1 MKLLAMR
8 LCEHDSNFSYY
19 DGNTVKYH
27 KTERTHQIKHHAIND
42 LEIWKEEIKLVWG
55 LDYNDIDEI
64 AIVVDQWRY
73 NLPIPPL
80 FFPSIPFNHL
90 NVRCNVVQINH
101 HYAHALSS
109 WMIGDSNISFV
120 FDGFGDSDIAWSV
133 IRNRELLETGSE
145 KTNGSIGLL
154 ISEAANILGI
164 QAEHGIDL
172 AGKLMGLQSYGNIDY
187 GYLCILRDFDL
198 YSVKSIFDFNKWIE
212 YKTDST
218 VANLSKLD
226 WIKTVHTRI
235 GEVLIDYF
243 KTYAKPED
251 IISFSGGVAQNVI
264 WNTELRNIFPNIII
278 PPHCADDGLSLGALE
293 HLRIKNNLPKFNL
306 PNFPY
311 CQSDESVD
319 IPSDDTIRTTAKL
332 LSEGNIIAWY
342 QGNGEI
348 GPRALGNRSILMDPR
363 IINGKQKIN
372 SIKNREYYRPFG
384 ASILKEYCSE
394 YFYPSYD
401 TPHMLYVCKTIKL
414 NLQSITHVD
423 GTCRIQ
429 TVESDCIFG
438 QLLQEF
444 YKITNCPVLLNTSL
458 NAAGKPIVGSVEDA
472 KTEFFAKNINYLVIG
487 DKIYQK

>member
-19 DGNTVKYH
+19 DGNVIKYH
-27 KTERTHQIKHHAIND
+27 KTERTHQIKHHAINNLD
-42 LEIWKEEIKLVWG
+42 DWKQEIELVWG
-55 LDYNDIDEI
+55 LDYSDIDEI
-64 AIVVDQWRY
+64 SIVVDPWRY
-73 NLPIPPL
+73 QLPIPPL
-80 FFPSIPFNHL
+80 FFPSIEFNNL
-90 NVRCNVVQINH
+90 NVNCNVVQVNH

-109 WMIGDSNISFV
+109 WMLGDSDVSFV
-120 FDGFGDSDIAWSV
+120 FDGFGDSDVAWSV
-133 IRNRELLETGSE
+133 IRGDKLIEIGSE
-145 KTNGSIGLL
+145 KEHGSIGLL

-164 QAEHGIDL
+164 KAEHGVDL
-172 AGKLMGLQSYGNIDY
+172 AGKLMGLQSYGNLDL
-187 GYLCILRDFDL
+187 GYLSLLKTFDL
-198 YSVKSIFDFNKWIE
+198 YSIKSVFDFNKWIE

-218 VANLSKLD
+218 VANLTKLD
-226 WIKTVHTRI
+226 WIKTVHTRV
-235 GEVLIDYF
+235 GEILVDFF
-243 KTYAKPED
+243 KLYAKPED
-251 IISFSGGVAQNVI
+251 TISFSGGVAQNVI
-264 WNTELRNIFPNIII
+264 WNTELRKVFPNIII

-293 HLRIKNNLPKFNL
+293 YLRIKNNLPKFIL

-311 CQSDESVD
+311 CQSDESVES
-319 IPSDDTIRTTAKL
+319 PSDTTINKIAQL
-332 LSEGNIIAWY
+332 LSEGNIVAWY

-363 IINGKQKIN
+363 ISNGKQKIN

-384 ASILKEYCSE
+384 ASVLKEYCSE
-394 YFYPSYD
+394 YFTPSYD
-401 TPHMLYVCKTIKL
+401 TPYMLYVCKTIRE

-429 TVESDCIFG
+429 TVESDSIFG
-438 QLLQEF
+438 QLLQQF

-472 KTEFFAKNINYLVIG
+472 KSEFFAKNINYLVVG